1 MEASV
6 TTDPASSFRLDGK
19 VAVITGSTRGIG
31 RATAEMMARMGARVT
46 ISSRK
51 ADACEKIAAEFTSHG
66 LSALAVP
73 CHVADAE
80 GRARLIAETLAAFGR
95 IDILVTNAGVN
106 PTSDPLQTLSEDSWD
121 KVFAVNLKA
130 AWQLSQLALP
140 EIARQ
145 GGGAMVML
153 SSVASLVHSPGSG
166 PYAIAKAGV
175 NHMARQLA
183 GEWGPR
189 GIRVNSVAP
198 GVTMTDMIRSKI
210 DTPEAKARA
219 AERTVLRRIGQPGD
233 VAATI
238 LFLCSDAGRQIT
250 GQTIVV
256 DGGMTLAAAARS

>member
-1 MEASV
+1 M
-6 TTDPASSFRLDGK
+6 DPAALFRLDGK

-31 RATAEMMARMGARVT
+31 RATAEMMARLGASAV

-51 ADACEKIAAEFTSHG
+51 SEACDAVAAEFATAG
-66 LSALAVP
+66 LTALALP
-73 CHVADAE
+73 CHVAEAE
-80 GRARLIAETLAAFGR
+80 GRARLIGGTLEAFGR
-95 IDILVTNAGVN
+95 IDILVTNAGIN
-106 PTSDPLQTLSEDSWD
+106 PTTTPLAQLSEESWD

-145 GGGAMVML
+145 GGGAMVLL
-153 SSVASLVHSPGSG
+153 SSIASLTASPGSG
-166 PYAIAKAGV
+166 PYAVAKAGV
-175 NHMARQLA
+175 NHLARQLA
-183 GEWGPR
+183 EEWGPS

-198 GVTMTDMIRSKI
+198 GVTLTDMIRAKVG
-210 DTPEAKARA
+210 TPEAQARA
-219 AERTVLRRIGQPGD
+219 AARTALRRIGAPED

-256 DGGMTLAAAARS
+256 DGGATLTAGLRS